1 MRRKMAYYGLSMQPC
16 SMQPVGFTNGSVL
29 LSMHRSANNAV
40 VTSFEFAVSSAVDVV
55 VDSAVVSMV
64 SSIADDT
71 IDVVS
76 SARKVEF
83 GSMVDTAEGST
94 INASVNSVVS

>member
-29 LSMHRSANNAV
+29 LSMHRSTNNAV
-40 VTSFEFAVSSAVDVV
+40 AVTSFDFEVGSAVDVA

-64 SSIADDT
+64 SFVADDT
-71 IDVVS
+71 IDVV
-76 SARKVEF
+76 
-83 GSMVDTAEGST
+83 GSGR
-94 INASVNSVVS
+94 

>member
-16 SMQPVGFTNGSVL
+16 SMQPVGFTNGSLL
-29 LSMHRSANNAV
+29 LSMHLSANNAVV

-64 SSIADDT
+64 SSVADDT
-71 IDVVS
+71 IDVVG

-94 INASVNSVVS
+94 INASVN